1 MIGGDP
7 NGVPFHVWAFE
18 EWKAAHGFDPPWG
31 KVEYIKLATA
41 FKRFAHPDYARDA
54 WTAFL
59 ADSDPYSEGHPPGLF
74 LSQLAKWQV
83 KANKRQA
90 KPKKNET
97 FPGAARAAEMVR
109 IRMEV
114 ERDASIPEGSKRDE
128 MARRWKGIAS

>member
-1 MIGGDP
+1 MGGDS

-18 EWKAAHGFDPPWG
+18 EWRESHGFDPPWG

-41 FKRFAHPDYARDA
+41 FKRFAHPDYARAA

-83 KANKRQA
+83 KANKR
-90 KPKKNET
+90 KPREKKAET
-97 FPGAARAAEMVR
+97 FPGAERAAKMVA
-109 IRMEV
+109 ILKEV
-114 ERDASIPEGSKRDE
+114 EADDTIPATMKRDE
-128 MARRWKGIAS
+128 MAKRWKGIQA